1 MRTERKKSVKKET
14 MLNTMIKKLNKAKIF
29 PFTEVTF

>member
-14 MLNTMIKKLNKAKIF
+14 MLNTMIITLNKAKIF